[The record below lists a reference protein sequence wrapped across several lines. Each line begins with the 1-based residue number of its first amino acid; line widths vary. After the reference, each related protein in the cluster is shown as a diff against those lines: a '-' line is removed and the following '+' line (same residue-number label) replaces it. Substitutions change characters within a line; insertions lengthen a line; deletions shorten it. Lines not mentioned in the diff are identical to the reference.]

1 MSTRIARFPV
11 LLLALLVIAGVA
23 LTGFNLS
30 VALPR
35 DQWGQALTR
44 PDINQISQM
53 LFHYSLLPRLTIS
66 LLVGAGLGLVGVLFQ
81 QVLRNPLAEPTT
93 LGVATGAQ
101 LGITITTLWSLPG
114 VLTTQFAA
122 LAGAC
127 IVGALV
133 FGVAWG
139 KRVSPVTLIL
149 AGLVVS
155 LYCGAINQ
163 LLVLFHHDQLQ
174 SMFLWST
181 GTLTQTDWSVVQRLW
196 PQLLGGVLLTL
207 LLLRPLTLMGLDD
220 GVARNLGLALS
231 LARLAALALAIV
243 ISALLVNAVGI
254 IGFIGLFAPLLAK
267 MLGARRLLARL
278 MLAPLIGALILW
290 LSDQVVLWL
299 TRVWMEI
306 STGSVTALIGA
317 PLLLWLLPR
326 LRSMTA
332 PAMNAGDKVYAE
344 RQHILGYALAGLA
357 VLVIAVLVTLTLGR
371 DAAGWHWAT
380 GETLNALLEWRW
392 PRLFTALIAGVML
405 AVAGCIIQRLT
416 GNPMASPEVLGI
428 SSGAAFGVVLMLF
441 FVPGDAFS
449 WLMPA
454 GSLGAAATLLIIMV
468 AAGRGGFS
476 PQRMLLAGMA
486 LSTAFTMLLMMLQ
499 ASGDPRMA
507 QILTW
512 ISGSTYGATGAQ
524 VLHTGAAMIVLLAI
538 VPLCRRWMTILPL
551 GGETARAV
559 GMALTPARLGLL
571 LLADARAAWPAAAG
585 RLPDRRGHHDHRSA
599 ELCRP
604 DGAAYRADDGVSPD
618 DAAHRDVGVNRRGN
632 AGLCRLVRANADVPL
647 SDPGRTAVDLYRS
660 ALFYLSLEKAE
671 SIKKAGWRLR
681 LTRPVLLKR
690 LTIFRTPCAPRR
702 WCY

>member
-1 MSTRIARFPV
+1 MKSRITLFPA
-11 LLLALLVIAGVA
+11 LLMALLVVVA
-23 LTGFNLS
+23 LGLTWWNLNL
-30 VALPR
+30 ALPR
-35 DQWGQALTR
+35 AQWGSALIA
-44 PDINQISQM
+44 PDIDNIQQM
-53 LFHYSLLPRLTIS
+53 LFHYSLLPRLAIS

-101 LGITITTLWSLPG
+101 LGMTIITLWALPG
-114 VLTTQFAA
+114 VLAAQFAA
-122 LAGAC
+122 LVGAC
-127 IVGALV
+127 VVGAIV

-139 KRVSPVTLIL
+139 KRLSPVTLIL

-155 LYCGAINQ
+155 LYCGAVNQ
-163 LLVLFHHDQLQ
+163 LLVIFHHDQLQ

-181 GTLTQTDWSVVQRLW
+181 GTLTQTDWSIVQRLW

-231 LARLAALALAIV
+231 LARLAALTLAIV

-267 MLGARRLLARL
+267 MLGARRLLSRL
-278 MLAPLIGALILW
+278 ILAPLIGALILW
-290 LSDQVVLWL
+290 LSDQVILWL
-299 TRVWMEI
+299 TRVWMEV

-326 LRSMTA
+326 LRSMSA
-332 PAMNAGDKVYAE
+332 PAMNAGDKVSAE
-344 RQHILGYALAGLA
+344 RHHVLWFALAGGAVLMLA
-357 VLVIAVLVTLTLGR
+357 VIAALAFGR
-371 DAAGWHWAT
+371 DAQGWHWAS
-380 GETLNALLEWRW
+380 GAMLDELLPWRA
-392 PRLFTALIAGVML
+392 PRIFAALIAGVML

-441 FVPGDAFS
+441 FVPGNAFG

-454 GSLGAAATLLIIMV
+454 GSIGAAVTLLIIMI

-476 PQRMLLAGMA
+476 PHRMLLAGMA

-512 ISGSTYGATGAQ
+512 ISGSTYNATTEQ
-524 VLHTGAAMIVLLAI
+524 VVSTGVAMIILLAL
-538 VPLCRRWMTILPL
+538 VPLCRRWLTVLPL
-551 GGETARAV
+551 GGDTARSV
-559 GMALTPARLGLL
+559 GMALSASRIGLL
-571 LLADARAAWPAAAG
+571 LLAASLTATATLTIGPLSFIGLMAPHIARMMGFRRTMPHIVMSAFTGGILLVFADWCG
-585 RLPDRRGHHDHRSA
+585 RMVLFPYQI
-599 ELCRP
+599 P
-604 DGAAYRADDGVSPD
+604 
-618 DAAHRDVGVNRRGN
+618 
-632 AGLCRLVRANADVPL
+632 AGLL
-647 SDPGRTAVDLYRS
+647 STFIGAPY
-660 ALFYLSLEKAE
+660 FIYL
-671 SIKKAGWRLR
+671 LR
-681 LTRPVLLKR
+681 KQSR
-690 LTIFRTPCAPRR
+690 
-702 WCY
+702 

>member
-1 MSTRIARFPV
+1 MKSRFALFPA
-11 LLLALLVIAGVA
+11 LLLGVVFIIALL
-23 LTGFNLS
+23 LTWSNLS
-30 VALPR
+30 IALPR
-35 DQWGQALTR
+35 GQWGQAISI
-44 PDINQISQM
+44 PDIDNIQQM
-53 LFHYSLLPRLTIS
+53 IFHYSLLPRLAIS

-101 LGITITTLWSLPG
+101 LGITITTLWALPG
-114 VLTTQFAA
+114 ALSSQFAA

-139 KRVSPVTLIL
+139 KRLSPVTLIL

-163 LLVLFHHDQLQ
+163 LLVLFHHDELQ

-181 GTLTQTDWSVVQRLW
+181 GTLTQTDWSIVQRLW

-231 LARLAALALAIV
+231 LARLGALTLAIV

-278 MLAPLIGALILW
+278 ILAPLIGALILW
-290 LSDQVVLWL
+290 LSDQIILWL
-299 TRVWMEI
+299 ARVWMEI

-326 LRSMTA
+326 LRSMSA
-332 PAMNAGDKVYAE
+332 PAMDAGDKVHAE
-344 RQHILGYALAGLA
+344 RQHILWFSLAGIGVLILVCWLA
-357 VLVIAVLVTLTLGR
+357 LSLGR
-371 DAAGWHWAT
+371 DASGWHWAS
-380 GETLNALLEWRW
+380 GTLLNELAQWRW
-392 PRLFTALIAGVML
+392 PRISSALIAGVML

-441 FVPGDAFS
+441 FVPGDAFG

-454 GSLGAAATLLIIMV
+454 GSLGAAATLFIIMI

-476 PQRMLLAGMA
+476 PHRMLLAGMA

-512 ISGSTYGATGAQ
+512 ISGSTYNATGAQ
-524 VLHTGAAMIVLLAI
+524 VVHSGIAMLLLLA
-538 VPLCRRWMTILPL
+538 VTPLCRRWMTILPL

-559 GMALTPARLGLL
+559 GVALTPSRVGLL
-571 LLADARAAWPAAAG
+571 LLAACLTAVATMTIGPLSFIGLMAPHIARMMGFRRTMPFIVMSALTGGMMLVIADWLG
-585 RLPDRRGHHDHRSA
+585 RMVLFPYQI
-599 ELCRP
+599 P
-604 DGAAYRADDGVSPD
+604 
-618 DAAHRDVGVNRRGN
+618 
-632 AGLCRLVRANADVPL
+632 AGLL
-647 SDPGRTAVDLYRS
+647 STFIGAPY
-660 ALFYLSLEKAE
+660 FIYL
-671 SIKKAGWRLR
+671 LR
-681 LTRPVLLKR
+681 KQSR
-690 LTIFRTPCAPRR
+690 
-702 WCY
+702 

>member
-1 MSTRIARFPV
+1 MSKRIALFPALLLTV
-11 LLLALLVIAGVA
+11 LLIAA
-23 LTGFNLS
+23 CWLTWINFS

-35 DQWGQALTR
+35 SQWQQAIWS
-44 PDINQISQM
+44 PDIDVIEQM
-53 LFHYSLLPRLTIS
+53 VFHYSLLPRLAIA

-101 LGITITTLWSLPG
+101 LGITVTTLWAIPG
-114 VLTTQFAA
+114 ALTTQFAA

-139 KRVSPVTLIL
+139 KRLSPVTLIL

-163 LLVLFHHDQLQ
+163 LMVLFHHDQLQ
-174 SMFLWST
+174 SMFLWSS
-181 GTLTQTDWSVVQRLW
+181 GTLTQTDWNGVQRLW
-196 PQLLGGVLLTL
+196 PQLLGGVMLTL
-207 LLLRPLTLMGLDD
+207 LLLRPMTLMGLDD

-231 LARLAALALAIV
+231 LARLAALTLAIV
-243 ISALLVNAVGI
+243 LSALLVNAVGI

-290 LSDQVVLWL
+290 LSDQIILWL
-299 TRVWMEI
+299 TRVWMEV

-326 LRSMTA
+326 LRSMSA
-332 PAMNAGDKVYAE
+332 PDMNANNHVAAE
-344 RQHILGYALAGLA
+344 CQNVLMFALVGGAILL
-357 VLVIAVLVTLTLGR
+357 LTVVVAFSFGR
-371 DAAGWHWAT
+371 DAHGWTWASSAMLD
-380 GETLNALLEWRW
+380 ELLPWRW
-392 PRLFTALIAGVML
+392 PRTLAALIAGVML

-441 FVPGDAFS
+441 LVPGDAFG
-449 WLMPA
+449 WLLPA
-454 GSLGAAATLLIIMV
+454 GSLGAAVTLLIIMI

-476 PQRMLLAGMA
+476 PHRMLLAGMA

-507 QILTW
+507 SVLTW
-512 ISGSTYGATGAQ
+512 ISGSTYNATGEQ
-524 VLHTGAAMIVLLAI
+524 VLRTGIVMVILLAI
-538 VPLCRRWMTILPL
+538 TPLCRRWLTILPL
-551 GGETARAV
+551 GGDTARAV
-559 GMALTPARLGLL
+559 GIALTPSRVALLMLAAGLTATATMTIGPLSFVGLMAPHIARMLGFRRTMPHMVISALAGGVLLVFADWCGRMVLFPYQIPAGLL
-571 LLADARAAWPAAAG
+571 STFIGAPYFIYLLRKQS
-585 RLPDRRGHHDHRSA
+585 R
-599 ELCRP
+599 
-604 DGAAYRADDGVSPD
+604 
-618 DAAHRDVGVNRRGN
+618 
-632 AGLCRLVRANADVPL
+632 
-647 SDPGRTAVDLYRS
+647 
-660 ALFYLSLEKAE
+660 
-671 SIKKAGWRLR
+671 
-681 LTRPVLLKR
+681 
-690 LTIFRTPCAPRR
+690 
-702 WCY
+702 

>member
-1 MSTRIARFPV
+1 MKSRITLFPA
-11 LLLALLVIAGVA
+11 LLMALLVVVA
-23 LTGFNLS
+23 LGLTWWNLNL
-30 VALPR
+30 ALPR
-35 DQWGQALTR
+35 AQWGSALIA
-44 PDINQISQM
+44 PDIDNIQQM
-53 LFHYSLLPRLTIS
+53 LFHYSLLPRLAIS

-101 LGITITTLWSLPG
+101 LGMTVTTLWAIPG
-114 VLTTQFAA
+114 VLASQFAA

-139 KRVSPVTLIL
+139 KRLSPVTLIL

-155 LYCGAINQ
+155 LYCGAVNQ
-163 LLVLFHHDQLQ
+163 LLVIFHHDQLQ

-181 GTLTQTDWSVVQRLW
+181 GTLTQTDWSIVQRLW

-231 LARLAALALAIV
+231 LARLAALTLAIV

-267 MLGARRLLARL
+267 MLGARRLLSRL
-278 MLAPLIGALILW
+278 ILAPLIGALILW
-290 LSDQVVLWL
+290 LSDQVILWL
-299 TRVWMEI
+299 TRVWMEV

-326 LRSMTA
+326 LRSMSA
-332 PAMNAGDKVYAE
+332 PAMNAGDKVSAE
-344 RQHILGYALAGLA
+344 RHHVLWFALAGGAVLMLA
-357 VLVIAVLVTLTLGR
+357 VIAALAFGR
-371 DAAGWHWAT
+371 DAQGWHWAS
-380 GETLNALLEWRW
+380 GAMLDELLPWRA
-392 PRLFTALIAGVML
+392 PRIFAALIAGVML

-441 FVPGDAFS
+441 FVPGNAFG

-454 GSLGAAATLLIIMV
+454 GSIGAAVTLLIIMI

-476 PQRMLLAGMA
+476 PHRMLLAGMA

-512 ISGSTYGATGAQ
+512 ISGSTYNATNEQ
-524 VLHTGAAMIVLLAI
+524 VVSTGVAMIILLAL
-538 VPLCRRWMTILPL
+538 VPLCRRWLTVLPL
-551 GGETARAV
+551 GGDTARSV
-559 GMALTPARLGLL
+559 GMALSASRIGLL
-571 LLADARAAWPAAAG
+571 LLAASLTATATLTIGPLSFIGLMAPHIARMMGFSRTMPHIVMSALTGGILLVFADWCG
-585 RLPDRRGHHDHRSA
+585 RMVLFPYQI
-599 ELCRP
+599 P
-604 DGAAYRADDGVSPD
+604 
-618 DAAHRDVGVNRRGN
+618 
-632 AGLCRLVRANADVPL
+632 AGLL
-647 SDPGRTAVDLYRS
+647 STFIGAPY
-660 ALFYLSLEKAE
+660 FIYL
-671 SIKKAGWRLR
+671 LR
-681 LTRPVLLKR
+681 KQSR
-690 LTIFRTPCAPRR
+690 
-702 WCY
+702 

>member
-1 MSTRIARFPV
+1 MKSRFALFPAILLSV
-11 LLLALLVIAGVA
+11 VFIVALLL
-23 LTGFNLS
+23 TWSNLS
-30 VALPR
+30 IALPR
-35 DQWGQALTR
+35 GQWGQAISV
-44 PDINQISQM
+44 PDIDNIQQM
-53 LFHYSLLPRLTIS
+53 IFHYSLLPRLAIS

-101 LGITITTLWSLPG
+101 LGITITTLWALPG
-114 VLTTQFAA
+114 ALTSQFAA

-139 KRVSPVTLIL
+139 KRLSPVTLIL

-163 LLVLFHHDQLQ
+163 LLVLFHHDELQ

-181 GTLTQTDWSVVQRLW
+181 GTLTQTDWSIVQRLW

-231 LARLAALALAIV
+231 LARLGALTLAIV

-278 MLAPLIGALILW
+278 ILAPLIGALILW
-290 LSDQVVLWL
+290 LSDQIILWL
-299 TRVWMEI
+299 ARVWMEV

-326 LRSMTA
+326 LRSMSA
-332 PAMNAGDKVYAE
+332 PAMDAGDKVYAE
-344 RQHILGYALAGLA
+344 RQHILWFSLTGVCVLILVCWLALS
-357 VLVIAVLVTLTLGR
+357 LGR
-371 DAAGWHWAT
+371 DASGWHWAS
-380 GETLNALLEWRW
+380 GSLLNELAQWRW
-392 PRLFTALIAGVML
+392 PRISSALIAGVML

-441 FVPGDAFS
+441 FVPGDAFG

-454 GSLGAAATLLIIMV
+454 GSLGAAATLFIIMI

-476 PQRMLLAGMA
+476 PHRMLLAGMA

-512 ISGSTYGATGAQ
+512 ISGSTYNATGAQ
-524 VLHTGAAMIVLLAI
+524 VVHSGVAMLLLLA
-538 VPLCRRWMTILPL
+538 VTPLCRRWMTILPL

-559 GMALTPARLGLL
+559 GVALTPSRVGLL
-571 LLADARAAWPAAAG
+571 LLAACLTAVATMTIGPLSFIGLMAPHIARMMGFRRTMPFIVMSALTGGMMLVIADWLG
-585 RLPDRRGHHDHRSA
+585 RMVLFPYQI
-599 ELCRP
+599 P
-604 DGAAYRADDGVSPD
+604 
-618 DAAHRDVGVNRRGN
+618 
-632 AGLCRLVRANADVPL
+632 AGLL
-647 SDPGRTAVDLYRS
+647 STFIGAPY
-660 ALFYLSLEKAE
+660 FIYL
-671 SIKKAGWRLR
+671 LR
-681 LTRPVLLKR
+681 KQSR
-690 LTIFRTPCAPRR
+690 
-702 WCY
+702 

>member
-1 MSTRIARFPV
+1 MKSRFALFPT
-11 LLLALLVIAGVA
+11 LLLGVVFIAALL
-23 LTGFNLS
+23 LTGVNLS
-30 VALPR
+30 IALPR
-35 DQWGQALTR
+35 GQWGQAISV
-44 PDINQISQM
+44 PDIDNIQQM
-53 LFHYSLLPRLTIS
+53 IFHYSLLPRLAIS

-101 LGITITTLWSLPG
+101 LGITITTLWALPG
-114 VLTTQFAA
+114 ALTSQFAA

-139 KRVSPVTLIL
+139 KRLSPVTLIL

-181 GTLTQTDWSVVQRLW
+181 GTLTQTDWSIVQRLW

-231 LARLAALALAIV
+231 LARLGALTLAIV
-243 ISALLVNAVGI
+243 LSALLVNAVGI

-278 MLAPLIGALILW
+278 ILAPLIGALILW
-290 LSDQVVLWL
+290 LSDQIILWL
-299 TRVWMEI
+299 ARVWMEV

-326 LRSMTA
+326 LRSLSA
-332 PAMNAGDKVYAE
+332 PAMDAGDKVYAE
-344 RQHILGYALAGLA
+344 RQLILWFSLAGVG
-357 VLVIAVLVTLTLGR
+357 VLVLICWLALSLGR
-371 DAAGWHWAT
+371 DASGWHWAS
-380 GETLNALLEWRW
+380 GTLLNDLAQWRW
-392 PRLFTALIAGVML
+392 PRISSALIAGVML

-441 FVPGDAFS
+441 FVPGDAFG

-454 GSLGAAATLLIIMV
+454 GSLGAAATLFIIMI

-476 PQRMLLAGMA
+476 PHRMLLAGMA

-512 ISGSTYGATGAQ
+512 ISGSTYNATGAQ
-524 VLHTGAAMIVLLAI
+524 VMHSGIAMLLLLA
-538 VPLCRRWMTILPL
+538 VTPLCRRWMTILPL

-559 GMALTPARLGLL
+559 GVALTPSRVGLL
-571 LLADARAAWPAAAG
+571 LLAACLTAVATMTIGPLSFIGLMAPHIARMMGFRRTMPFIVMSALTGGMILVIADWLG
-585 RLPDRRGHHDHRSA
+585 RMVLFPYQI
-599 ELCRP
+599 P
-604 DGAAYRADDGVSPD
+604 
-618 DAAHRDVGVNRRGN
+618 
-632 AGLCRLVRANADVPL
+632 AGLL
-647 SDPGRTAVDLYRS
+647 STFIGAPY
-660 ALFYLSLEKAE
+660 FIYL
-671 SIKKAGWRLR
+671 LR
-681 LTRPVLLKR
+681 KQSR
-690 LTIFRTPCAPRR
+690 
-702 WCY
+702 

>member
-1 MSTRIARFPV
+1 MNAKFSPFAAI
-11 LLLALLVIAGVA
+11 LLLTLFIAALG
-23 LTGFNLS
+23 LTWFNFNI
-30 VALPR
+30 ALPYA
-35 DQWGQALTR
+35 QWFKAARL
-44 PDINQISQM
+44 PDIDAIDQM
-53 LFHYSLLPRLTIS
+53 LFHYSLLPRLVIS

-101 LGITITTLWSLPG
+101 LGMTVTTLWAVPG
-114 VLTTQFAA
+114 VLTSQFAA

-139 KRVSPVTLIL
+139 KRLSPVTLIL

-163 LLVLFHHDQLQ
+163 LMVLFHHDQLQ

-196 PQLLGGVLLTL
+196 PQLLGGVMLTL

-231 LARLAALALAIV
+231 LARLGALTLAIV
-243 ISALLVNAVGI
+243 ISAFLVNAVGI

-267 MLGARRLLARL
+267 MLGARRLLSRL
-278 MLAPLIGALILW
+278 LLAPLIGALILW
-290 LSDQVVLWL
+290 LSDQLILWL
-299 TRVWMEI
+299 TRVWMEV

-326 LRSMTA
+326 LRSMSA
-332 PAMNAGDKVYAE
+332 PSMNASDSVASE
-344 RQHILGYALAGLA
+344 RHHVQWFALSGAVILLLA
-357 VLVIAVLVTLTLGR
+357 VFVALSLGR
-371 DAAGWHWAT
+371 DATSWHWAS
-380 GETLNALLEWRW
+380 GELLDQLMQWRW
-392 PRLFTALIAGVML
+392 PRIASALIAGVML

-441 FVPGDAFS
+441 LVPGNAFG
-449 WLMPA
+449 WLLPA
-454 GSLGAAATLLIIMV
+454 GSLGAAVTLLVILI

-512 ISGSTYGATGAQ
+512 ISGSTYNATGKQ
-524 VLHTGAAMIVLLAI
+524 VVQSAIAMIMLLML
-538 VPLCRRWMTILPL
+538 VPLCRRWLTILPL
-551 GGETARAV
+551 GGETARSI
-559 GMALTPARLGLL
+559 GMALTPARVGLL
-571 LLADARAAWPAAAG
+571 LLAACLTAAATLTIGPLSFVGLMAPHIARMMGFRRTMPHIVISALIGGLLLVFADWCG
-585 RLPDRRGHHDHRSA
+585 RMLMFPYQI
-599 ELCRP
+599 P
-604 DGAAYRADDGVSPD
+604 
-618 DAAHRDVGVNRRGN
+618 
-632 AGLCRLVRANADVPL
+632 AGLL
-647 SDPGRTAVDLYRS
+647 STFIGAPY
-660 ALFYLSLEKAE
+660 FIYL
-671 SIKKAGWRLR
+671 LR
-681 LTRPVLLKR
+681 KQSR
-690 LTIFRTPCAPRR
+690 
-702 WCY
+702 

>member
-1 MSTRIARFPV
+1 MKSRFALFPA
-11 LLLALLVIAGVA
+11 LLLGVVFIAALL
-23 LTGFNLS
+23 LTGVNLS
-30 VALPR
+30 IALPR
-35 DQWGQALTR
+35 GQWGQAISV
-44 PDINQISQM
+44 PDIDNIQQM
-53 LFHYSLLPRLTIS
+53 IFHYSLLPRLAIS

-101 LGITITTLWSLPG
+101 LGITITTLWALPG
-114 VLTTQFAA
+114 ALTSQFAA

-139 KRVSPVTLIL
+139 KRLSPVTLIL

-181 GTLTQTDWSVVQRLW
+181 GTLTQTDWSIVQRLW

-231 LARLAALALAIV
+231 LARLGALTLAIV
-243 ISALLVNAVGI
+243 LSALLVNAVGI

-278 MLAPLIGALILW
+278 ILAPLIGALILW
-290 LSDQVVLWL
+290 LSDQIILWL
-299 TRVWMEI
+299 ARVWMEV

-326 LRSMTA
+326 LRSMSA
-332 PAMNAGDKVYAE
+332 PAMDAGDKVHAE
-344 RQHILGYALAGLA
+344 RQHILWFSLAGVG
-357 VLVIAVLVTLTLGR
+357 VLVLICWLALSLGR
-371 DAAGWHWAT
+371 DASGWHWAS
-380 GETLNALLEWRW
+380 GTLLNDLAQWRW
-392 PRLFTALIAGVML
+392 PRISSALIAGVML

-441 FVPGDAFS
+441 FVPGDAFG

-454 GSLGAAATLLIIMV
+454 GSLGAAATLFIIMI

-476 PQRMLLAGMA
+476 PHRMLLAGMA

-512 ISGSTYGATGAQ
+512 ISGSTYNATGAQ
-524 VLHTGAAMIVLLAI
+524 VMHSGIAMLLLLA
-538 VPLCRRWMTILPL
+538 VTPLCRRWMTILPL

-559 GMALTPARLGLL
+559 GVALTPSRVGLL
-571 LLADARAAWPAAAG
+571 LLAACLTAVATMTIGPLSFIGLMAPHIARMMGFRRTMPFIVMSALTGGMILVIADWLG
-585 RLPDRRGHHDHRSA
+585 RMVLFPYQI
-599 ELCRP
+599 P
-604 DGAAYRADDGVSPD
+604 
-618 DAAHRDVGVNRRGN
+618 
-632 AGLCRLVRANADVPL
+632 AGLL
-647 SDPGRTAVDLYRS
+647 STFIGAPY
-660 ALFYLSLEKAE
+660 FIYL
-671 SIKKAGWRLR
+671 LR
-681 LTRPVLLKR
+681 KQSR
-690 LTIFRTPCAPRR
+690 
-702 WCY
+702 